1 MNVRTANESDAADI
15 ARIHVDTWRVAYVG
29 IVPDSHLSRL
39 SKAAREKRWAETLS
53 KSTKG
58 TRVAVGPDGQVV
70 GWTSFGP
77 SRDSDG
83 QDIGEL
89 YAIYLDHS
97 HWGEGIGRELID
109 DAVSLLHDDGFTS
122 ITLWVLQENSRTRAF
137 YEKAGFSHD
146 GASKVIEIDGKEL
159 VELRYRKAA
168 QQGAQ
173 PDAFGAG

>member
-1 MNVRTANESDAADI
+1 MNIRTANKADAADI
-15 ARIHVDTWRVAYVG
+15 ARIHVDTWRAAYTG
-29 IVPDSHLSRL
+29 IVPEGDLSRL
-39 SKAAREKRWAETLS
+39 SKADREKRWAKTLS
-53 KSTKG
+53 ESANG
-58 TRVAVGPDGQVV
+58 THVAVGSDGLVV
-70 GWTSFGP
+70 SWTSFAP
-77 SRDSDG
+77 RRDSG
-83 QDIGEL
+83 GRGIGEL

-97 HWGEGIGRELID
+97 HWGEGIGRELMD
-109 DAVSLLHDDGFTS
+109 DAVSLLHYHGFTS

-137 YEKAGFSHD
+137 YAQAGFSHD